1 MRILW
6 RPGRGRLEFLCGAGH
21 LGSTAP
27 FGASSFAM
35 SDLLFDLAY
44 VAMGLAFLGGTM
56 GYAHLCER
64 L

>member
-1 MRILW
+1 
-6 RPGRGRLEFLCGAGH
+6 
-21 LGSTAP
+21 
-27 FGASSFAM
+27 M